1 MSSLRF
7 TSTRSALD
15 GCVQLDDHAAV
26 AVNPATGFGD
36 PERKGGQPPFA
47 AIFTSVTHHWCVLL
61 MAGLGGETFG
71 SAGILFAGSPT
82 SPCACH
88 PHLAMG
94 RQVKTEKGFTMPKSI
109 KRALR
114 ALFAPRS
121 IPVSTLPTQAEAR
134 ALGALLVAQGRRAVI
149 APAAQG
155 FTVCEV
161 AA

>member
-1 MSSLRF
+1 
-7 TSTRSALD
+7 
-15 GCVQLDDHAAV
+15 
-26 AVNPATGFGD
+26 
-36 PERKGGQPPFA
+36 
-47 AIFTSVTHHWCVLL
+47 
-61 MAGLGGETFG
+61 
-71 SAGILFAGSPT
+71 
-82 SPCACH
+82 
-88 PHLAMG
+88 
-94 RQVKTEKGFTMPKSI
+94 MPKSI

-121 IPVSTLPTQAEAR
+121 IPVSTLPTQAEAL